1 MRSPPI
7 NVPINVLIRVI
18 HRLGNDLPADSD
30 AVRIVPTRHTTTV
43 AHHPSEQR
51 FLVWGSQDD
60 LKHYTSNQLRRDS
73 FHASM

>member
-1 MRSPPI
+1 MRSPSI

-18 HRLGNDLPADSD
+18 HRLGNDLPDSD
-30 AVRIVPTRHTTTV
+30 AVRIVPTRHTTTL

-60 LKHYTSNQLRRDS
+60 LKLYTSNQLRHDS